1 MARSIEEIQ
10 ADITR
15 VKAEMALRD
24 KYERGFNQPQTKVG
38 WGSYIVNGD
47 RGLLDA
53 YQNRENQW
61 KNMQE
66 QQAYQA
72 KQNALARKFQME
84 QAERARDFQAS
95 EADINREFN
104 REQNELNRDLQER
117 LADKSRANASED
129 KTDAA
134 RLKYQQL
141 LIEREEIK
149 RKGGDTRLVDA
160 ELEHI
165 KNKYG
170 FESPET
176 KPFDP
181 KNTIEYK
188 LAKYSRISDKN
199 TLDEIQE
206 AMDTLAEY
214 DTPEAIKRYAELEE
228 VFDKRAKYEEGKE
241 YRKLQIKN
249 WNGTELSSW
258 LINHDYTQEESG
270 AYIVLK
276 NKAGKEIK
284 RVKKPKTTAVS
295 ETAWPD

>member
-10 ADITR
+10 ADIAR

-66 QQAYQA
+66 QQIYQA
-72 KQNALARKFQME
+72 KQNALNRKFQE
-84 QAERARDFQAS
+84 
-95 EADINREFN
+95 
-104 REQNELNRDLQER
+104 EQNTLNRDLQER
-117 LADKSRANASED
+117 LADKSRTNAAED
-129 KTDAA
+129 KVDAA

-149 RKGGDTRLVDA
+149 RKGGDTRLIEA
-160 ELEHI
+160 ELEQI

-170 FESPET
+170 FESPEA

-188 LAKYSRISDKN
+188 LAKYGRISDKD

-206 AMDTLAEY
+206 AMNTIGEY
-214 DTPEAIKRYAELEE
+214 DTPEAIKRYVELEDAY
-228 VFDKRAKYEEGKE
+228 DKRVKYEEADA
-241 YRKLQIKN
+241 YRRSQIDN
-249 WNGTELSSW
+249 WKKTGGTGELSPW
-258 LINHDYTQEESG
+258 LSNHDYTRIVSG
-270 AYIVLK
+270 PVILLK
-276 NKAGKEIK
+276 NKAGKEVARIK
-284 RVKKPKTTAVS
+284 NPNYKR
-295 ETAWPD
+295 